1 MKNIKT
7 YTASLNEAAEQDQLN
22 RRLLSAIDSKDPEEV
37 RRLLDAGA
45 DANTRRSSAKDKPTA
60 LHIAAEAGDVD
71 MVGLLLDRGA
81 KIDARDKNRFTP
93 LHTAASKNSADVCSL
108 LLDRGAKKDAEDEY
122 GYTPIE
128 KAVSAGS
135 KDVVMLFLKRG
146 YSIDHSDSGGITLLH
161 KAAQFNNKDMVRM
174 FIELGARADTKDNYG
189 GSAITSAIS
198 VRDLDMA
205 RMLLDAGA
213 DANHTDGNGRS
224 ILWWTVQPSPFTNRD
239 IAKEFAKLLILRG
252 ANILDAFSST
262 EEILSFFDGDIDWM
276 PEGKLKA
283 KIKRMQRGKSAFGM

>member
-1 MKNIKT
+1 MTMKNIKT

-108 LLDRGAKKDAEDEY
+108 LLDRGAD
-122 GYTPIE
+122 
-128 KAVSAGS
+128 
-135 KDVVMLFLKRG
+135 F
-146 YSIDHSDSGGITLLH
+146 
-161 KAAQFNNKDMVRM
+161 
-174 FIELGARADTKDNYG
+174 
-189 GSAITSAIS
+189 
-198 VRDLDMA
+198 
-205 RMLLDAGA
+205 DAG
-213 DANHTDGNGRS
+213 TRDGRTG
-224 ILWWTVQPSPFTNRD
+224 
-239 IAKEFAKLLILRG
+239 
-252 ANILDAFSST
+252 
-262 EEILSFFDGDIDWM
+262 
-276 PEGKLKA
+276 
-283 KIKRMQRGKSAFGM
+283 